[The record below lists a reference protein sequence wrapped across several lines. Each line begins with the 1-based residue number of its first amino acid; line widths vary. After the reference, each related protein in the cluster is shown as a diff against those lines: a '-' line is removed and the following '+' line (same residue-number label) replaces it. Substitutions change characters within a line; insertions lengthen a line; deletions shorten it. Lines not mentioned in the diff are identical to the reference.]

1 MGLAVIISSVNQV
14 NDMSE
19 TSLNSL
25 AKRYWIVFY
34 AFSKDKIK
42 AYQGTGLMK
51 LGLISVLGFWASVG
65 RNRILGRPYS
75 HEHPAGSFKGSL
87 LSFSWNLINRR
98 KQMLWL
104 DKCL

>member
-42 AYQGTGLMK
+42 AYQGTGFK
-51 LGLISVLGFWASVG
+51 QTGFDTGFLGI
-65 RNRILGRPYS
+65 RRTKPY
-75 HEHPAGSFKGSL
+75 PRTTL
-87 LSFSWNLINRR
+87 LA
-98 KQMLWL
+98 
-104 DKCL
+104 

>member
-1 MGLAVIISSVNQV
+1 MLIISGSIMGLAVIISSVNQV

-42 AYQGTGLMK
+42 AYQGTGFK
-51 LGLISVLGFWASVG
+51 LTGFLGI
-65 RNRILGRPYS
+65 RRTKPY
-75 HEHPAGSFKGSL
+75 PRTTL
-87 LSFSWNLINRR
+87 LA
-98 KQMLWL
+98 
-104 DKCL
+104 